1 MFNHV
6 ILFSSSVD
14 FKLLDKLVKYKLRW
28 GAMLKDHNYNK
39 ELPMIHQISHQ
50 DLEHVYADAVNTI
63 QCEMN
68 FVEAVKALEDAAKAG
83 HGKAAMFLAELYYQG
98 FRVERDSLKA
108 QYWQKMATMQA

>member
-1 MFNHV
+1 
-6 ILFSSSVD
+6 
-14 FKLLDKLVKYKLRW
+14 
-28 GAMLKDHNYNK
+28 
-39 ELPMIHQISHQ
+39 
-50 DLEHVYADAVNTI
+50 
-63 QCEMN
+63 MN